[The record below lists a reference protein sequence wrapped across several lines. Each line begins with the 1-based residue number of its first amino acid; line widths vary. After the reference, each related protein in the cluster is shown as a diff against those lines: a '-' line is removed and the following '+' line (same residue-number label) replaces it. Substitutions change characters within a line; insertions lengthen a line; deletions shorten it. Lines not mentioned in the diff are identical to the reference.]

1 MFQRFF
7 TDTIESKFVK
17 ALLRNTA
24 VPQYPTV
31 ASDDYVISNGIYL
44 NKYGIVK
51 YDGSGKANSV
61 TFTRLA
67 PYIYNFYN
75 KSFTEKYISKDNF
88 YDSETHEKLGNYLRV
103 YRDLNDIDLMPFYNC
118 FSYKFLD
125 YLYLDK
131 SMTNGINFSH
141 NDLYKIASVP
151 IKFDKTYSIGIDSL
165 TPIFIKSV
173 LKDKFGLLKSKI
185 QGENYLVTNL
195 LNNCRVFVNNTE
207 ITNEN
212 CYEIVSSSYGDII
225 HYKISLEGVD
235 NSIALKLK
243 SMEKYLNLLIQ
254 INANNSSSITVLE
267 GNYSNSYDTY
277 NVYNMDFRSL
287 SNIINNSDFKTR
299 EDVIDDIVNG
309 ESDFTHSNMF
319 DSNSTSS
326 FNAYVDSFSAS
337 DLENQN
343 RFLLSRSSLLEIGT
357 TETFAFSNRLIEYL
371 LLNVVDNMDT
381 IDDNITRVQ
390 KLLKLDNRKD
400 VIPSVWSD
408 LLRCTL
414 YKNYIKLDS
423 STKFDINGFIDKD
436 IEKMLMR
443 GGSDY

>member
-1 MFQRFF
+1 MFQKFF
-7 TDTIESKFVK
+7 TDTIESKFIK

-24 VPQYPTV
+24 IPQYPTV
-31 ASDDYVISNGIYL
+31 ASDDYVIGNGIYL

-118 FSYKFLD
+118 FSYRFLD

-131 SMTNGINFSH
+131 TQTNGINFSYS
-141 NDLYKIASVP
+141 DLYKVASIP
-151 IKFDKTYSIGIDSL
+151 IKFDKTYSIGVDSI

-173 LKDKFGLLKSKI
+173 LKDKFGTLVSKVS
-185 QGENYLVTNL
+185 GENYQVTNL
-195 LNNCRVFVNNTE
+195 LNNCKVFINGVE
-207 ITNEN
+207 MTNEN

-243 SMEKYLNLLIQ
+243 SMEKYLNLLLQ
-254 INANNSSSITVLE
+254 VNSNNSSSITVLE
-267 GNYSNSYDTY
+267 GDFSNAYDTY

-287 SNIINNSDFKTR
+287 SNGNNRSYFTKRT
-299 EDVIDDIVNG
+299 DVIEDIVNG
-309 ESDFTHSNMF
+309 NSDFTHSNMF

-337 DLENQN
+337 DLVNQN
-343 RFLLSRSSLLEIGT
+343 RFLLSSPSLLEVGA
-357 TETFAFSNRLIEYL
+357 TETFAFSNRLVEYL

-381 IDDNITRVQ
+381 IDNNVTRIQ
-390 KLLKLDNRKD
+390 KILKLDNRKD

-414 YKNYIKLDS
+414 YKDYIKLDS
-423 STKFDINGFIDKD
+423 AKHADITGFVDKD